1 MATMQH
7 PPSHSNGDVHKDVAC
22 HTFPDAAE
30 AGMLLLSN
38 T

>member
-1 MATMQH
+1 MQH
-7 PPSHSNGDVHKDVAC
+7 PASQSSGDVQNDVAC
-22 HTFPDAAE
+22 HTFREAAE

>member
-1 MATMQH
+1 MQH
-7 PPSHSNGDVHKDVAC
+7 PPSQSSGDVQEDVAYQ
-22 HTFPDAAE
+22 TFREAAE